1 MAKIIGEKKSLW
13 QQVCDEYDSQYPP
26 PLENAASDTCSVETC
41 VSQYSASKHSPVFH
55 GIMASK
61 VAVDTGLFNDF
72 EPQCSHPALAGY
84 AVAPRPPQP
93 KLVTPE
99 IIDPHTCSPK
109 EYLENYLFPALL
121 PGMEAMLA
129 QAQWECCLE
138 RKRTRFNAC
147 DFLTEWLY
155 NKNPRRLE
163 QEPVS
168 FDEIP
173 FVRDWLREHP
183 RPPIPLSLLLSD
195 ESAAILIQAGWRGY
209 KVRCDP
215 EVQELRQWQK
225 ELREES
231 RDIGQR
237 VQEFWANQESRGRR
251 GMLERVGRE
260 LEDTSQAN
268 RSGVCIRVLSPTPQN
283 TVIL

>member
-1 MAKIIGEKKSLW
+1 MAMGGGTEIGIGNSSKVRVTK
-13 QQVCDEYDSQYPP
+13 
-26 PLENAASDTCSVETC
+26 PLPR
-41 VSQYSASKHSPVFH
+41 Q
-55 GIMASK
+55 

-93 KLVTPE
+93 KSVTSE

-129 QAQWECCLE
+129 QAQRECCLE
-138 RKRTRFNAC
+138 GCQVGK
-147 DFLTEWLY
+147 
-155 NKNPRRLE
+155 K
-163 QEPVS
+163 
-168 FDEIP
+168 
-173 FVRDWLREHP
+173 RDWEAMGEPGSTAACSFKPSP

-251 GMLERVGRE
+251 GMLERGKEAGRMGKVRCDPEVQE
-260 LEDTSQAN
+260 LRQWQKELREESRDIGQRVQEFWAN
-268 RSGVCIRVLSPTPQN
+268 QESRGPKAPSNTPPC
-283 TVIL
+283 TPAWDILREVQVRL